1 MHPNE
6 ALITRLYTCF
16 QARDAAGMKECYQ
29 PDAVFS
35 DPVFGRLE
43 GEQVTAMWA
52 MLCARAA
59 DLEIAFS
66 GVSADAETG
75 RAHWDAHYTFSQTGR
90 KVFNQIDA
98 AFGFRDGLIARH
110 DDQFSFAR
118 WSRQALGPVGALLG
132 WTPMLRARVGA
143 GARKGLAAY
152 MRKAAER
159 NADGGTG

>member
-16 QARDAAGMKECYQ
+16 QAHDAAGMKECYH

-59 DLEIAFS
+59 DLEIDFS
-66 GVSADAETG
+66 GVRADDVSG
-75 RAHWDAHYTFSQTGR
+75 QAHWDARYTFSQSGR
-90 KVFNQIDA
+90 KVLNQIDA
-98 AFGFRDGLIARH
+98 NFAFRDGLIARH
-110 DDQFSFAR
+110 DDRFSFRR
-118 WSRQALGPVGALLG
+118 WSKQALGPVGLLLG
-132 WTPMLRARVGA
+132 WTPLLRARVGST
-143 GARKGLAAY
+143 ARKGLASY
-152 MRKAAER
+152 MRKQAER
-159 NADGGTG
+159 QG